1 MFTIVNGVLLRALPY
16 RHPSELVAMFEK
28 VPGAPVDKFGFSPP
42 DFEIVRDA
50 SRSFAGMFAY
60 RNETVELS
68 GVGESQRVVA
78 TRVSPEM
85 FGVLG
90 VAPIVGRALT
100 ADDDRANAKVVVIGY
115 GLWTRAFGRD
125 PSAIGRTL
133 ALDREPSPLSG

>member
-1 MFTIVNGVLLRALPY
+1 
-16 RHPSELVAMFEK
+16 MFEK

-50 SRSFAGMFAY
+50 SRSFTGMFAY

-68 GVGESQRVVA
+68 GVAESSASSRS
-78 TRVSPEM
+78 RVSPEM

-100 ADDDRANAKVVVIGY
+100 PM
-115 GLWTRAFGRD
+115 TT
-125 PSAIGRTL
+125 GRT
-133 ALDREPSPLSG
+133 RKWS

>member
-1 MFTIVNGVLLRALPY
+1 
-16 RHPSELVAMFEK
+16 MFEK

-50 SRSFAGMFAY
+50 SRSYTGMFAY

-90 VAPIVGRALT
+90 VAPIIGRALT
-100 ADDDRANAKVVVIGY
+100 ADDDRAEHES
-115 GLWTRAFGRD
+115 GRD
-125 PSAIGRTL
+125 WLRSVDPRLRGATGQPSGARSHST
-133 ALDREPSPLSG
+133 ANRSPSSG